1 MRILFAGTPLVAASV
16 LKGLADAHE
25 IGLVL
30 TRPDSE
36 VGRKRVVTPSC
47 VASVATER
55 GLPILKANRIGESE
69 IEAIR
74 SAKLDLAVVVAYG
87 SIIPRPALD
96 LFPWWNLHFSLL
108 PAWRG
113 ATPLQHS
120 LISGSGQGITLF
132 QLEPTLDTG
141 PIIDSLPLQLPDDE
155 PAGTIM
161 SSLAG
166 IGTSLILDNLRNP
179 KPPKPQQGEVSL
191 APKIERMDAKLDFSQ
206 SAMDLQRMVFAFN
219 PEPMAWCRAN
229 ERDLRILK
237 ARAVGSVDW
246 NSIGERKLRLGEIEL
261 SQGKVLVGCG
271 LGTRLELIEVHPAG
285 GKPMLAT
292 DWQRGF
298 GGLSLE

>member
-1 MRILFAGTPLVAASV
+1 MRILFAGTPLVASSV
-16 LKGLADAHE
+16 LEGLADAHE

-30 TRPDSE
+30 TRQDSE
-36 VGRKRVVTPSC
+36 VGRKRVVTPSP
-47 VASVATER
+47 VANVATER
-55 GLPILKANRIGESE
+55 GLPLLKANRIGETE
-69 IEAIR
+69 IQAIR

-87 SIIPRPALD
+87 SIIPSPALD

-120 LISGSGQGITLF
+120 LMSGSGQGITLF

-141 PIIDSLPLQLPDDE
+141 PIIDSLPLQLPDAE
-155 PAGTIM
+155 PAGSIM

-179 KPPKPQQGEVSL
+179 KPPKPQHGEVSL
-191 APKIERMDAKLDFSQ
+191 APKIERLDAKLDFTQ
-206 SAMDLQRMVFAFN
+206 SAIDLQRKVFAFN

-246 NSIGERKLRLGEIEL
+246 NSISERKLSPGEIEL

-271 LGTRLELIEVHPAG
+271 LGTRLELIEVQPAG

-298 GGLSLE
+298 GGLTLE